1 VPPYTELYDSD
12 TTASRGAFNDEVFGQ
27 KTVQLIEPSSSLS
40 TQSRETSED
49 SDQPTIEKIKNKP
62 LPSYIR
68 ECMIKMHIMIYYLWH
83 LATCS
88 PWVNTKQQLQRYD
101 LIKLAFEGIR
111 KEIAS
116 LKEVIQTHT
125 QLPGEVQEAVAVQ
138 DCHMILAKLRTIFE
152 SLAEMS
158 WASVNPDRTW
168 CR

>member
-1 VPPYTELYDSD
+1 
-12 TTASRGAFNDEVFGQ
+12 
-27 KTVQLIEPSSSLS
+27 
-40 TQSRETSED
+40 
-49 SDQPTIEKIKNKP
+49 
-62 LPSYIR
+62 
-68 ECMIKMHIMIYYLWH
+68 MIKMHIMIYYLWH